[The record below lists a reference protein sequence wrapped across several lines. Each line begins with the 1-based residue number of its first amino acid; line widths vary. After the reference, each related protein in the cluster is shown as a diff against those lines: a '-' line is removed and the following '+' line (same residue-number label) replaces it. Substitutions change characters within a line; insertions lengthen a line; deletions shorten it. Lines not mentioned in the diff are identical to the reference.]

1 MKRFSLFVM
10 LMLMVLMPV
19 FSNGGK
25 DSGAKEIKFWTFI
38 EPGGTTGRSHTFQA
52 IIDRFERENPGTK
65 VVVEVQPWTELSGK
79 FMSAWAAGNAPDVS
93 VIHSTAVETTITLGS
108 LEPLNPYIA
117 QWPSQEKSDFI
128 NQNLWNSSVKN
139 DEKYLFAI
147 MPLAEVLVYRR
158 DLLSTVKL
166 SPEDISDWNGFI
178 NAARLLTVDSVGK
191 HPGEAGFNPSTVK
204 TWGYGRWLAR
214 NTGAFVMV
222 DAFMKTI
229 DGSRALNPDNTANWT
244 SSTGVRAFTMFVDLM
259 KQGFESP
266 RDLTADLSTSDAYFT
281 SGSEIFHHLASFRAE
296 AVQEKVAF
304 DKDAFAMISYPGV
317 DGKPHSVELNA
328 WYAGISSKSRNK
340 ELAWKFLQ
348 TLVDTEAD
356 LQWVQDTTGLL
367 PLRKSTMNSPWFQSE
382 AAALTRSVSD
392 AAAKNSHL
400 ALIPPVDYKEYLI
413 MAFHEV
419 MQNTDILTA
428 LKRAEEDYNKRLRET
443 K

>member
-1 MKRFSLFVM
+1 MKRFSWFAALI
-10 LMLMVLMPV
+10 LMALMPV
-19 FSNGGK
+19 FSNGGN
-25 DSGAKEIKFWTFI
+25 DSGVKEIKFWTFI
-38 EPGGTTGRSHTFQA
+38 EPGGTTGRSHTLKV
-52 IIDRFERENPGTK
+52 IIDRFEKENPGAK
-65 VVVEVQPWTELSGK
+65 LVFEIQPWTELSGK
-79 FMSAWAAGNAPDVS
+79 FMAAWAAGNAPDVS
-93 VIHSTAVETTITLGS
+93 VIHSTAVESAIALGS

-117 QWPSQEKSDFI
+117 KWPPQEKSDFI
-128 NQNLWNSSVKN
+128 NQNLWNNSVKN
-139 DEKYLFAI
+139 GEKYLFTI
-147 MPLAEVLVYRR
+147 MPLAEVLACRR

-166 SPEDISDWNGFI
+166 SPESIRDWNDFI
-178 NAARLLTVDSVGK
+178 NAARLITVDAAGK
-191 HPGEAGFNPSTVK
+191 HPGEAGFNSATVK

-229 DGSRALNPDNTANWT
+229 DGSRALKPDNTANWT
-244 SSTGVRAFTMFVDLM
+244 SPTGVKAFTMFVDLM

-281 SGSEIFHHLASFRAE
+281 SGSEVFHHLASFRAE
-296 AVQEKVAF
+296 AVKEKIVF
-304 DKDAFAMISYPGV
+304 EKDDFAMISYPGV

-328 WYAGISSKSRNK
+328 WYAGMSSKSRHK

-348 TLVDTEAD
+348 SLVDAEAD

-367 PLRKSTMNSPWFQSE
+367 PLRKSTMNSAWFQSE

-392 AAAKNSHL
+392 AAAKNSQL

-419 MQNTDILTA
+419 MQNTDIPAA
-428 LKRAEEDYNKRLRET
+428 LKRAEEDYNKRLQET